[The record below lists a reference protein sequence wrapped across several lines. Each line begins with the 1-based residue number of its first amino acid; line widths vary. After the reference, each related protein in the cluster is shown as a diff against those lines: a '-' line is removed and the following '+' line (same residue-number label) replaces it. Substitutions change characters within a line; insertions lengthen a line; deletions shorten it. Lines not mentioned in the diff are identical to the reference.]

1 MGPNLPVYTRFQSTD
16 RISYQFNMYVST
28 NFSFFSIL
36 KIGLQPTMNLLERA
50 LHTYTLSECI
60 DPFDIRSVPIM
71 TDLATNIKP
80 GIFYK
85 YLITYPYITYINIL
99 PRISSYHKIL
109 HITVK
114 NLL

>member
-1 MGPNLPVYTRFQSTD
+1 
-16 RISYQFNMYVST
+16 
-28 NFSFFSIL
+28 
-36 KIGLQPTMNLLERA
+36 MNLLERA

-71 TDLATNIKP
+71 TDLTTNIKP

-99 PRISSYHKIL
+99 PRNSSYHKIL
-109 HITVK
+109 HILWGQQPSK
-114 NLL
+114 MYCNLYISVDDISDFQSTSLF